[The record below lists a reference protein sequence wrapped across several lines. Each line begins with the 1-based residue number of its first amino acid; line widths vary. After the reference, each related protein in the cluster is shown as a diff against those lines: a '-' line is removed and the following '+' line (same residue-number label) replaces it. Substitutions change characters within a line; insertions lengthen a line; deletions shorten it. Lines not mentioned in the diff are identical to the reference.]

1 MEEAMRVLFDAIRA
15 SFYSMLFLLL
25 WAYPAI
31 WVRQYDARL
40 GGPLPPWTWA
50 VGIVCMALGAA
61 LALTCIGT
69 FVVRGRG
76 TPAPF
81 DAPRNLVAVGIY
93 RWVRNPM
100 YLSGCTVMIGYA
112 LYVRSAA
119 VLLLAAGMWLA
130 EHLFVLLYEEPTLR
144 AKFNGSY
151 EEYCRTVSR
160 WLPRPP
166 QRQTS

>member
-1 MEEAMRVLFDAIRA
+1 MRVLFDAVRA
-15 SFYSMLFLLL
+15 SFYTMLFLIL

-31 WVRQYDARL
+31 WVRQYDAAL
-40 GGPLPPWTWA
+40 GGALPARTHLL
-50 VGIVCMALGAA
+50 GIVCMALGAA

-81 DAPRNLVAVGIY
+81 DAPRKLVAVGIY

-119 VLLLAAGMWLA
+119 VLLLAVGMWIA
-130 EHLFVLLYEEPTLR
+130 EHLFVYFYEEPTLR

-166 QRQTS
+166 RSQMS